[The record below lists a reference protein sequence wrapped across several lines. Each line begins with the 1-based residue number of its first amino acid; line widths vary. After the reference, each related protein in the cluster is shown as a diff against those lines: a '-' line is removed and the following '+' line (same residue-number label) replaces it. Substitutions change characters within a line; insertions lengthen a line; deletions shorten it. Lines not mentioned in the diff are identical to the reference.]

1 MASFD
6 LHFNTHQHRT
16 YAQQEQLFG
25 SGTDDFDYKVRSHT
39 VLIAHGE
46 RIIGGQQPLPTTSE
60 MTTHC
65 CSSRASPAIGHDGPE
80 PLFKGQSL
88 QWLHGS
94 LKRQAGEALQ
104 HGDMLDARLD
114 GADDT

>member
-1 MASFD
+1 MASLT
-6 LHFNTHQHRT
+6 LHISTHTNIR
-16 YAQQEQLFG
+16 
-25 SGTDDFDYKVRSHT
+25 SSCSDDSHTGLSQCSSHT
-39 VLIAHGE
+39 VSMMV
-46 RIIGGQQPLPTTSE
+46 GQQPLPTTSE
-60 MTTHC
+60 TKHC

-94 LKRQAGEALQ
+94 LKRHAGEALQ